1 MDMGDRMLKRKS
13 GQYKRILFTVSII
26 VFAIP
31 LLAMGHDTAL
41 DTGHD
46 WYCPDPEAHAQ
57 YEKHRKLHVQ
67 HQAGAVAVMLEK
79 IYSDATLT
87 AEQKNAETVAIL
99 NKHLFVVQ
107 SKLGVGD

>member
-1 MDMGDRMLKRKS
+1 MYMGDRMMKINSK
-13 GQYKRILFTVSII
+13 QYKRILFTVSVI
-26 VFAIP
+26 VFALP
-31 LLAMGHDTAL
+31 LLASGHDTVSN
-41 DTGHD
+41 TGHD

-67 HQAGAVAVMLEK
+67 HQADSVAAKLEK
-79 IYSDATLT
+79 IYDDSTLT
-87 AEQKNAETVAIL
+87 AEQKNAKTVAIL